1 MMHAAAA
8 NAKADTTFKCQ
19 ILLHTFCAHDMRDV
33 LYHLRR
39 NHFATNTVLYLNDV
53 WHNFWGQFS
62 SQQKDLTYVLVP
74 TKKSTTNRIRIWNL

>member
-19 ILLHTFCAHDMRDV
+19 ILLHAFCAHDMRDV

-39 NHFATNTVLYLNDV
+39 NHFATNTVLCLNDV
-53 WHNFWGQFS
+53 
-62 SQQKDLTYVLVP
+62 
-74 TKKSTTNRIRIWNL
+74 